1 MAMTRGITALPTRSW
16 RERGKGRNAMSTT
29 AKNAATI
36 AVLAPFLVV
45 WSVVTPAYLWTI
57 RGVLHITGL
66 DK

>member
-1 MAMTRGITALPTRSW
+1 
-16 RERGKGRNAMSTT
+16 MSTT